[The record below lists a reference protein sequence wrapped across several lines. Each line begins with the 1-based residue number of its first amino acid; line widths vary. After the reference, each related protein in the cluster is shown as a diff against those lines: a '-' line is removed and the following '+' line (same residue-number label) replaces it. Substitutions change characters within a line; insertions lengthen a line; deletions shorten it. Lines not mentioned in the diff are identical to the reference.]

1 LSEVRT
7 AADLTQ
13 TSTFHEVKVEESMA
27 VATRTEP
34 TTVSVTVG
42 GSEITLETG
51 KLAKQA
57 DGAVVVRSGDTMVL
71 ATAQGRM
78 EAREGADFFP
88 LTVDVEE
95 RMYAAG
101 KIPGG
106 FFKREGR
113 PTERAILTARMI
125 DRPIRPLWPKGFR
138 NEVQVICT
146 VLSADLV
153 TPHDI
158 LCING
163 ASAALMIS
171 PLPFIGP
178 VGAVRI
184 GLVGGELVV
193 NPTLPELEEG
203 AALDLI
209 VVGTKE
215 GLTMVEAGADQVPED
230 RLLEALELAHAEIKQ
245 LCEAQEE
252 LARQVGKAKWL
263 DSSVTEELEG
273 QHGETVRERID
284 GEGLRAADAVVEELL
299 TPLGMDSTEE
309 DVVRQVQQKQSLAAI
324 LERIRLQ
331 AVLGPVREQFESDL
345 RALTEAEQDSKELK
359 SAKRHLLFDRI
370 VETVE
375 LPFPVGPAVGDG
387 EAATTKD
394 SLTKS
399 YVKKAAEAI
408 YKELVRRKIAV
419 EKARPDGRGPEE
431 IRPIDCEVEVSARTH
446 GSALF
451 TRGQTQIMSL
461 LTLGT
466 AKEGQRIDD
475 LSLETDR
482 RFMHHYNFPPY
493 SVGETGFMRGPKRRD
508 IGHGAL
514 AQRALEAVIPGAED
528 FPYTIRIVSE
538 TLESNGSSS
547 MGSVCGSTLALMD
560 AGVPIEAPVS
570 GIAMGLVKEG
580 DDYVI
585 LTDIQGAEDHL
596 GDMDFKVAGT
606 RAGITALQMDIKIT
620 GVTSEIM
627 RNALEQAKR
636 AREIILD
643 KMLEAIPEPRTELSE
658 NAPRISTVKI
668 DQEKI
673 GMVIGKGG
681 ETIRA
686 LEADHDVQIDI
697 EEDGT
702 ILIYATEGKNAE
714 AAIAAIEA
722 LTKEPEVG
730 DTYTGKVVKTT
741 QFGAF
746 VELKK
751 GTDGL
756 LHVSNVGP
764 GRVGHIEDV
773 IERGDVLDVLV
784 QEVDKARGRIG
795 LKLIAKHENGSLVQ
809 PEELIERAK
818 NAPPREREEERP
830 RGDRDRRG
838 GRGGRGGRDRGR
850 DRD

>member
-1 LSEVRT
+1 MAIATERQ
-7 AADLTQ
+7 AD
-13 TSTFHEVKVEESMA
+13 
-27 VATRTEP
+27 
-34 TTVSVTVG
+34 VSVTVG
-42 GSEITLETG
+42 GRDISFETG

-78 EAREGADFFP
+78 EPREGADFFP

-125 DRPIRPLWPKGFR
+125 DRPIRPLWPKGYK
-138 NEVQVICT
+138 NETQVICT
-146 VLSADLV
+146 VLSADLI
-153 TPHDI
+153 TAHDI

-171 PLPFIGP
+171 PLPFLGP

-184 GLVGGELVV
+184 GLLDGELVL
-193 NPTLPELEEG
+193 NPTLPEVEEQTE
-203 AALDLI
+203 LDLI
-209 VVGTKE
+209 VVGTLE
-215 GLTMVEAGADQVPED
+215 GLTMVEAGANEVPED
-230 RLLEALELAHAEIKQ
+230 KLLEALELAQSEISK
-245 LCEAQEE
+245 LCEAQ
-252 LARQVGKAKWL
+252 LDLQRRAGKSKWL
-263 DSSVTEELEG
+263 DESVTDDIEREY
-273 QHGETVRERID
+273 GETIRKRID
-284 GEGLRAADAVVEELL
+284 AEGLRAAGAIVEEALPEL
-299 TPLGMDSTEE
+299 SMDSTED
-309 DVVRQVQQKQSLAAI
+309 DVLRQTQRKMSLATV
-324 LERIRLQ
+324 LERIRLET
-331 AVLGPVREQFESDL
+331 VLNPVREQFEAEL
-345 RALTEAEQDSKELK
+345 RALTDAEQDSKELK
-359 SAKRHLLFDRI
+359 SAKRQLLFDRI

-375 LPFPVGPAVGDG
+375 LPFPVGPAVGEG

-394 SLTKS
+394 TMTKN
-399 YVKKAAEAI
+399 YVKRAAEAI

-419 EKARPDGRGPEE
+419 EKNRPDGRSPEE
-431 IRPIDCEVEVSARTH
+431 IRPIECEVGVSPRTH
-446 GSALF
+446 GSGLF

-482 RFMHHYNFPPY
+482 RYMHHYNFPPY
-493 SVGETGFMRGPKRRD
+493 SVGETGMMRGPKRRD

-514 AQRALEAVIPGAED
+514 AQRALEAMIPPAD
-528 FPYTIRIVSE
+528 QFPYTIRIVSE

-560 AGVPIEAPVS
+560 AGVPIKSPVS

-580 DDYVI
+580 DDHVI

-606 RAGITALQMDIKIT
+606 REGITGLQMDIKIT
-620 GVTSEIM
+620 GVTQEIM
-627 RNALEQAKR
+627 RSALEQAKQ
-636 AREIILD
+636 ARGFILD
-643 KMLEAIPEPRTELSE
+643 RMLEAIPEVRAELSE

-668 DQEKI
+668 DPEKI

-686 LEADHDVQIDI
+686 LEAENEVQIDI

-702 ILIYATEGKNAE
+702 ILIYATDGTKASS
-714 AAIAAIEA
+714 AIAAIES

-730 DTYTGKVVKTT
+730 DEFRNAKVVKTT

-746 VELKK
+746 VELKR

-773 IERGDVLDVLV
+773 INRGDILDVLV

-795 LKLIAKHENGSLVQ
+795 LKLIQKHENGGTVS

-818 NAPPREREEERP
+818 NAPPRERTEDRPP
-830 RGDRDRRG
+830 RGDRERRG
-838 GRGGRGGRDRGR
+838 GRGGRGRDRERG
-850 DRD
+850 

>member
-1 LSEVRT
+1 MAIATERF
-7 AADLTQ
+7 
-13 TSTFHEVKVEESMA
+13 STV
-27 VATRTEP
+27 P
-34 TTVSVTVG
+34 VTVG
-42 GSEITLETG
+42 GSEITFETG

-57 DGAVVVRSGDTMVL
+57 DGAVLVRSGDTMVL
-71 ATAQGRM
+71 ATAQGRT

-138 NEVQVICT
+138 NEVQCIGT

-153 TPHDI
+153 VPHDI

-163 ASAALMIS
+163 VSAALTIS
-171 PLPFIGP
+171 SLPFFGP
-178 VGAVRI
+178 IGAVRV
-184 GLVGGELVV
+184 GLINGELTI
-193 NPTLPELEEG
+193 NPTLQEIEEESTM
-203 AALDLI
+203 DLI
-209 VVGTKE
+209 VVGTTE
-215 GLTMVEAGADQVPED
+215 GLTMVEAGASEVPEAT
-230 RLLEALELAHAEIKQ
+230 LIEALALAHEEIKK
-245 LCEAQEE
+245 LCQAQED
-252 LARQVGKAKWL
+252 LRDQAGKPKWL
-263 DSSVTEELEG
+263 DASVTEELES
-273 QHGETVRERID
+273 QHGGTIRDRIGSEGIRAAETVVD
-284 GEGLRAADAVVEELL
+284 ELL
-299 TPLGMDSTEE
+299 PELSMDSTEE
-309 DVVRQVQQKQSLAAI
+309 DVTRQLQMKQSLAMI
-324 LERIRLQ
+324 LDKARMD
-331 AVLGPVREQFESDL
+331 AVLAPVREQFEDDL
-345 RALTEAEQDSKELK
+345 RALTDAEQDSKELK

-370 VETVE
+370 VDSVE
-375 LPFPVGPAVGDG
+375 LPFPVGPVAEG
-387 EAATTKD
+387 EGAPVKD

-419 EKARPDGRGPEE
+419 DKNRPDGRAPEE
-431 IRPIDCEVEVSARTH
+431 IRPITCEVGVSPRTH
-446 GSALF
+446 GSGLF
-451 TRGQTQIMSL
+451 TRGQTQILSL

-482 RFMHHYNFPPY
+482 RYMHHYNFPPY

-514 AQRALEAVIPGAED
+514 AQRALEAMIPPAED

-560 AGVPIEAPVS
+560 AGVPIKSPVS

-606 RAGITALQMDIKIT
+606 REGITALQMDIKIT
-620 GVTSEIM
+620 GVTQEIM
-627 RNALEQAKR
+627 SGALEQAKR
-636 AREIILD
+636 AREAILD
-643 KMLEAIPEPRTELSE
+643 KMVEAIPEPRTELSE
-658 NAPRISTVKI
+658 RAPRISTVKI

-686 LEADHDVQIDI
+686 LEADYDVQIDI

-702 ILIYATEGKNAE
+702 ILIYATDGLKAEEAINA
-714 AAIAAIEA
+714 IKG

-730 DTYTGKVVKTT
+730 DEYTGKVVKTT

-764 GRVGHIEDV
+764 GRVAHIEDV
-773 IERGDVLDVLV
+773 MTRGDVVDVVV

-795 LKLIAKHENGSLVQ
+795 LKLVAKHENGNMVS

-818 NAPPREREEERP
+818 DAPPRPAEEDRP
-830 RGDRDRRG
+830 RRDGDR
-838 GRGGRGGRDRGR
+838 GRGGGRDRGR
-850 DRD
+850 R